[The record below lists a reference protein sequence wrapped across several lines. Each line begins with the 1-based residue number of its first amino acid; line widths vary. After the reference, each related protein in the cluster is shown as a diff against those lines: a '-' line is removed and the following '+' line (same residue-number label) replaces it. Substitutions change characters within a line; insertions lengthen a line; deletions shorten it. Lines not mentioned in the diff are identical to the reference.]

1 MIRRPPRSTRTD
13 TLFPYTTRFRS
24 FDGSIFGGNLAE
36 NVQQV
41 LGAKLAWTPT
51 DRIDVTAQ
59 LGRND
64 DRSENSFDDHA
75 GGRTRVGHFYTSRKT
90 ASLQAD
96 FRLDARN
103 LLSAGADWQRDA
115 VESTTAFDVT
125 ERDNTGVFA
134 EYQGK
139 FGAHRLQAS
148 VRNDD
153 NEQFG
158 SHTTGGIGWGL
169 AFAENYRLTANYAT
183 GFKAP
188 TFNDLYYPFFGKPD
202 PRPGASKGYN
212 LGIARTA
219 QDSTWTPHAYATPHK
234 KPI

>member
-1 MIRRPPRSTRTD
+1 M
-13 TLFPYTTRFRS
+13 
-24 FDGSIFGGNLAE
+24 
-36 NVQQV
+36 
-41 LGAKLAWTPT
+41 
-51 DRIDVTAQ
+51 RISDWSSDVCSSDLDVTAQ

-139 FGAHRLQAS
+139 FGAHRLQARS
-148 VRNDD
+148 ERRRVGKGWVRK
-153 NEQFG
+153 G
-158 SHTTGGIGWGL
+158 RSRG
-169 AFAENYRLTANYAT
+169 
-183 GFKAP
+183 AP
-188 TFNDLYYPFFGKPD
+188 D
-202 PRPGASKGYN
+202 
-212 LGIARTA
+212 
-219 QDSTWTPHAYATPHK
+219 H
-234 KPI
+234 

>member
-1 MIRRPPRSTRTD
+1 MRISD
-13 TLFPYTTRFRS
+13 WS
-24 FDGSIFGGNLAE
+24 SDVCSSD
-36 NVQQV
+36 
-41 LGAKLAWTPT
+41 LAWTPT

-115 VESTTAFDVT
+115 VESDTEFDVT
-125 ERDNTGVFA
+125 QRDNTGVFA
-134 EYQGK
+134 EYQGS

-158 SHTTGGIGWGL
+158 SHTTGDRKST
-169 AFAENYRLTANYAT
+169 RLN
-183 GFKAP
+183 
-188 TFNDLYYPFFGKPD
+188 
-202 PRPGASKGYN
+202 S
-212 LGIARTA
+212 
-219 QDSTWTPHAYATPHK
+219 
-234 KPI
+234 

>member
-1 MIRRPPRSTRTD
+1 MTHSFPTRRTSD
-13 TLFPYTTRFRS
+13 T
-24 FDGSIFGGNLAE
+24 NH
-36 NVQQV
+36 
-41 LGAKLAWTPT
+41 
-51 DRIDVTAQ
+51 
-59 LGRND
+59 

-115 VESTTAFDVT
+115 VESDTEFDVT
-125 ERDNTGVFA
+125 RRDNTGVFA
-134 EYQGK
+134 EYQGS

-158 SHTTGGIGWGL
+158 SHPTGGIGWAP
-169 AFAENYRLTANYAT
+169 AFAGHLPPPAPHAPRLTA
-183 GFKAP
+183 P
-188 TFNDLYYPFFGKPD
+188 
-202 PRPGASKGYN
+202 
-212 LGIARTA
+212 
-219 QDSTWTPHAYATPHK
+219 
-234 KPI
+234 